1 MYVVVFF
8 SSSNQQISSHHSS
21 QNVVHSRSSSRDS
34 IDSVIENKNYRKE
47 KISNENDGQI
57 LLQPSNSSQNL
68 NERTYN
74 NSSENKNNVD
84 MYATLP
90 RKGRQLTNKNQNC
103 QNTEVYKNYLNRQ
116 QRNSSPSVHTS
127 NQPPS
132 RSSTPSS
139 ENRDSDSSSQTSD
152 QYRMQLPSHQQ
163 VKMNK
168 AEIRQ
173 LLHNNMIQRHGN
185 QQSSGGQISQIP
197 RNNTAS
203 PSAEVCR
210 TRITLPLSAKS
221 QPIVP
226 PKPEI
231 VVEPSSGGQQT
242 NQGQGIM
249 GNMEYTSSPFAVTCN
264 KFKQASVVRHASFS
278 GSRSSGSHATPV
290 DCYASQPSQTIAR
303 SYIQSNLAG
312 TNPSHSLDTNSWFN
326 LQKFIKFISM
336 VWMQSHIY
344 IFF

>member
-1 MYVVVFF
+1 MNVVVFF
-8 SSSNQQISSHHSS
+8 SSSNQQNSSHHSS

-47 KISNENDGQI
+47 KINNENDGQK
-57 LLQPSNSSQNL
+57 LLHPSNSSQSL

-74 NSSENKNNVD
+74 NSENNNVD

-90 RKGRQLTNKNQNC
+90 RKGRQLANKNQNC
-103 QNTEVYKNYLNRQ
+103 QNTDVYKNYLNRQ
-116 QRNSSPSVHTS
+116 QRNSSPSVHLS

-185 QQSSGGQISQIP
+185 QQSSGGQVSQIP

-242 NQGQGIM
+242 DQGQGIM
-249 GNMEYTSSPFAVTCN
+249 GNMENTSSPFAVTCN
-264 KFKQASVVRHASFS
+264 KFKQASIVRHASFS
-278 GSRSSGSHATPV
+278 GTRSSGSHTTSA

-312 TNPSHSLDTNSWFN
+312 TNPPPSLIQIVGSNFKNLLNLFQWFGC
-326 LQKFIKFISM
+326 K
-336 VWMQSHIY
+336 V
-344 IFF
+344 IFVF